1 MSDNKIKFGLKNV
14 HYAPITESGSLIS
27 YDTPVHIPGAV
38 NLTLDADGEEVAF
51 YADDREYYEENTN
64 NGYTGSLEM
73 ALIPDSFRV
82 DVLGDE
88 LDANNVLI
96 ENKEAK
102 VKKFALLF
110 EFDGDAKKVRHIM
123 YNVLADRPSVTGST
137 KTKTKEPQTESMNIA
152 ARPAV
157 DTGDVKAKCPQAS
170 DAYDTFF
177 DSVYSKDAPA
187 NSITGPLEFD
197 KSSPDDLEV
206 VATSAPG
213 TGNKIK
219 AVLVDGLPV
228 DGVYLTV
235 AGLQVTIDEEFLTNL
250 ATGAHTLT
258 LAFKFGAPATAV
270 LTVSES

>member
-82 DVLGDE
+82 DVLGDV
-88 LDANNVLI
+88 LDTNNVLI

-110 EFDGDAKKVRHIM
+110 EFDGDVNKVRHIM

-157 DTGDVKAKCPQAS
+157 DTGDVKAKCPQTS
-170 DAYDTFF
+170 DAYNTFF
-177 DSVYSKDAPA
+177 DSVYGKNAPA
-187 NSITGPLEFD
+187 NSIDGPLEFD
-197 KSSPDDLEV
+197 KNEPDDLEV
-206 VATSAPG
+206 TATSAPG
-213 TGNKIK
+213 AGNKIK

-235 AGLQVTIDEEFLTNL
+235 AGLQVTIAQAFLANL
-250 ATGAHTLT
+250 TTSAHTLT